1 MDGYRWD
8 ALATY
13 NAERARGLLHSP
25 QWHARMADE
34 QAAFNAERE
43 RELVTEGWKEIAP
56 GVWSGP
62 ASSWGLRRRRRR
74 EV

>member
-1 MDGYRWD
+1 MDGYRWN

-34 QAAFNAERE
+34 QAAFNAEYYNKMRA
-43 RELVTEGWKEIAP
+43 RGGQEIEPGLWSFPAP
-56 GVWSGP
+56 SR
-62 ASSWGLRRRRRR
+62 GLWRRRRRGI
-74 EV
+74 